1 MRVLFL
7 QRQPCIRTLK
17 YAVGLRAAVPG
28 LHLSFAYQGSTLSGW
43 YGAGDDAFDAWIP
56 LGDDPE
62 PVAAIRTAIERTRP
76 DVVHSHNLPDILS
89 VLAID
94 LLDGRVPVIHD
105 VHDMQS
111 LRRTPYRD
119 GFPEP
124 EDTLALERRA
134 IEESA
139 AVVAISDEMV
149 EEIVARHRRPA
160 RTLVYANHVLA
171 RDLPQTELPRSWR
184 GGPIRLAYQGSLGAD
199 GGHYDLRETFT
210 RIVEAGAWLDV
221 HPARPAPDYVAL
233 ASPGLTVH
241 EPLDP
246 PTLMRVLPRYDVG
259 WAGFNDALNRAHID
273 TALPNKLFEYLGC
286 GLPVATLGH
295 RALTRF
301 VTAHG
306 VGVSGTS
313 VEDVIAR
320 LMEAD
325 LDALRGRAAELRA
338 DLTVEA
344 NIGRLVALYAE
355 VAGVR
360 TKSRLTHSRRSW
372 EPAVRG

>member
-1 MRVLFL
+1 
-7 QRQPCIRTLK
+7 
-17 YAVGLRAAVPG
+17 
-28 LHLSFAYQGSTLSGW
+28 
-43 YGAGDDAFDAWIP
+43 
-56 LGDDPE
+56 
-62 PVAAIRTAIERTRP
+62 
-76 DVVHSHNLPDILS
+76 VHSHNLPDVLT
-89 VLAID
+89 VLALHI
-94 LLDGRVPVIHD
+94 LRQQVPVIHD

-111 LRRTPYRD
+111 LRHTPYRD

-124 EDTLALERRA
+124 DDTLALERRA

-149 EEIVARHRRPA
+149 EEIVARHGRPA

-171 RDLPQTELPRSWR
+171 RDLPQVEPLRSSR
-184 GGPIRLAYQGSLGAD
+184 DAPIRLVYQGSLGAD
-199 GGHYDLRETFT
+199 GGHYDLRETFA
-210 RIVEAGAWLDV
+210 RIVEAGTRLDV
-221 HPARPAPDYVAL
+221 HPARPAPDYAAL
-233 ASPGLTVH
+233 PCPGLTVH

-246 PTLMRVLPRYDVG
+246 PALMRVLPRYDVG

-325 LDALRGRAAELRA
+325 LGALRRRVAALRA
-338 DLTVEA
+338 ELTVEA

-355 VAGVR
+355 VAGMR
-360 TKSRLTHSRRSW
+360 APR
-372 EPAVRG
+372 AA